1 MAKKKILVVD
11 DEPGV
16 TRMLKRNLEATNRY
30 VVRTE
35 NASENTIKAAI
46 EFTPDLIL
54 LDVMMPGLD
63 GGDVASKIQDDAR
76 LRQIPI
82 VFLSAI
88 VTKQEAEPTGSDI
101 GGRTFLAK
109 PVKLDDLITCL
120 EKHLGK

>member
-1 MAKKKILVVD
+1 VKRKILVVD

-30 VVRTE
+30 LVRAENSSE
-35 NASENTIKAAI
+35 NAVKAAA
-46 EFTPDLIL
+46 EFQPDLIL
-54 LDVMMPGLD
+54 LDVMMPGRD
-63 GGDVASKIQDDAR
+63 GGDVASKIEEDSR
-76 LRQIPI
+76 LGKVPI

-109 PVKLDDLITCL
+109 PVKFDDLIACL